1 MNPMNLIKRLQ
12 KFGLL
17 GGTLLLAFLG
27 LIVFGLLLA
36 ALTLT
41 ENRGGLQ
48 IETVVAG
55 LLLLLLLVIPLAYL
69 LMAALFHLEETQIDL
84 VRQAAQI
91 DYLRK
96 MTSGQS
102 PTEKDQL
109 IRDLNSFAQTVAHD
123 LKTPL
128 TTILGFATMLSDHQA
143 NIPPDQQREA
153 LQAIVKTSLKMNNII
168 QELLLLA
175 AVRQATVKTG
185 PIAMGNVVNAVR
197 QRLMSLLAEAGAEL
211 SVPEPAAWPKT
222 IGYAPWVEEIWINY
236 LSNAIKYGGR
246 PPRVEL
252 GVDLLEP
259 QAPGERGMARFWVK
273 DNGRGIAPEDVPQ
286 LFNQFTRLDQMRA
299 EGHGLGLS
307 IVARII
313 ETLGG
318 EVGVETS
325 LGEGSRFYFTLPLVL
340 AEPTTR
346 ARAKVGLK
354 PKA

>member
-1 MNPMNLIKRLQ
+1 MNPIKVIKGLQ

-17 GGTLLLAFLG
+17 GGTALLAGLG
-27 LIVFGLLLA
+27 LLVGGLILVGM
-36 ALTLT
+36 ALGTAQ
-41 ENRGGLQ
+41 GLQ
-48 IETVVAG
+48 IGAVVTG
-55 LLLLLLLVIPLAYL
+55 LLFWAIGFVPLAYL
-69 LMAALFHLEETQIDL
+69 LMAVLFHLEEAQIDL
-84 VRQAAQI
+84 VRQAAQL
-91 DYLRK
+91 DYLGK
-96 MTSGQS
+96 MASGQEPS
-102 PTEKDQL
+102 EKDQL

-175 AVRQATVKTG
+175 AVRQSAVKTG
-185 PIAMGNVVNAVR
+185 PIAMGNIVHAVR
-197 QRLMSLLAEAGAEL
+197 QRLTGLLTEAGVEL
-211 SVPEPAAWPKT
+211 VFPEPSVWPKT

-236 LSNAIKYGGR
+236 VSNAIKYGGH

-252 GVDLLEP
+252 GVDSAEFKS
-259 QAPGERGMARFWVK
+259 ASGRSMARFWVK
-273 DNGRGIAPEDVPQ
+273 DNGRGIAETDLPQ
-286 LFNQFTRLDQMRA
+286 LFNQFTRLDQVRA

-313 ETLGG
+313 EKLGG
-318 EVGVETS
+318 EVGVETR

-340 AEPTTR
+340 VEPPTR
-346 ARAKVGLK
+346 ARLKIGLK
-354 PKA
+354 S